1 MSNYL
6 DLRKK
11 LVKDVNHKFKT
22 NRLGK
27 NYSKLKALL
36 NLEIGAILAFVFVK
50 FKIKP
55 NQITFLYIFLIFIG
69 VYLFFTGQDKFVLVG
84 CLIFFFKNSIDL
96 IDGFIARVQKNSSE
110 MGHIL
115 DTWAGQ
121 ISLIGFQVAIG
132 LYLYSVLEN
141 INYLYLI
148 IINLLTYALDFKKHF
163 LTNKLNFKK
172 KNLDMRDH
180 FFREKL
186 SLKKIIIK
194 VLLFFEYDGRSRYTD
209 LILLLILFEMYLG
222 YILLLNLIFIFWSI
236 INLIKFFYKIMRIY
250 EIYK

>member
-1 MSNYL
+1 M
-6 DLRKK
+6 
-11 LVKDVNHKFKT
+11 
-22 NRLGK
+22 
-27 NYSKLKALL
+27 
-36 NLEIGAILAFVFVK
+36 
-50 FKIKP
+50 
-55 NQITFLYIFLIFIG
+55 
-69 VYLFFTGQDKFVLVG
+69 
-84 CLIFFFKNSIDL
+84 IFFFKNSIDL

-132 LYLYSVLEN
+132 LYLYSALEN

-163 LTNKLNFKK
+163 LTNKLNLKK
-172 KNLDMRDH
+172 RNLDMRDH